1 MKILL
6 FYSLQL
12 FSDAVWG
19 RGLLFVYLNCTTS
32 TIAYDSGS
40 QRGVCGPQGI
50 REPNVGGSANRMS
63 GVCDRSVEY
72 QGPLDFS
79 SKKSRII
86 KFSLRI

>member
-19 RGLLFVYLNCTTS
+19 RGFLFVHLNYTTS
-32 TIAYDSGS
+32 TIAYEFPKWGLLPPGDPRTDC
-40 QRGVCGPQGI
+40 QGV
-50 REPNVGGSANRMS
+50 R
-63 GVCDRSVEY
+63 DRSGEY